1 MMERVYRL
9 IRGKKAEFVSRFSPE
24 SPQVWRVVR
33 DGSAM
38 KKGDVVCSMRPMALE
53 AAAERLACW
62 RTKVGPHELVLLRP
76 APGSEIGTGTPI
88 VAPYAELLPLLGPP
102 SGRPLPGSAP

>member
-1 MMERVYRL
+1 MERVYRL

-38 KKGDVVCSMRPMALE
+38 KKGDVVCSKRPMALE
-53 AAAERLACW
+53 EAAERLACW

-76 APGSEIGTGTPI
+76 APGSGLGTGTP
-88 VAPYAELLPLLGPP
+88 VDPYAGLLPFLVPLG
-102 SGRPLPGSAP
+102 GSKSPDPAA

>member
-1 MMERVYRL
+1 MVERVFRL

-24 SPQVWRVVR
+24 SSQVWRVVR

-38 KKGDVVCSMRPMALE
+38 KKGDVVCSKRPMPLEE
-53 AAAERLACW
+53 AAQRLACW

-76 APGSEIGTGTPI
+76 APGNEVGTGTP
-88 VAPYAELLPLLGPP
+88 VAPYAELLAFLHRL
-102 SGRPLPGSAP
+102 SESKRPDPAE